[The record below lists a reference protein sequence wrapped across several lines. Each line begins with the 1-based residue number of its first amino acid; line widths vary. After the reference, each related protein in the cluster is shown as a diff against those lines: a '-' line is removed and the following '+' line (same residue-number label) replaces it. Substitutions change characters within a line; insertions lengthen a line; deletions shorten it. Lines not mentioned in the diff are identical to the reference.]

1 MPSNGEPPQNSLRDR
16 LIGLGERSMA
26 KSYYPELRRKLDE
39 LERFRAVVDHAND
52 AIFVFLTD
60 DWSVADVNE
69 TALLMLGL
77 NRAEVLG
84 VHIARL
90 FPPEIA
96 ARYAGVVKE
105 AGPDPTDLQFRNG
118 HIVTTLTGA
127 EGRSVPTEIT
137 VTLHSFAGK
146 GYAVVIARDVSV
158 RLLIEAELDKS
169 RRLFASFMENSP
181 AMAFVKDL
189 DGRYIFCNPAFGDF
203 LGLKPSQII
212 GRTDTDLWP
221 EDIVRL
227 LRETDGYIMREG
239 QPIMQQQ
246 QMRLLTG
253 GPARHLQMSTFPL
266 VQHGGITGVGG
277 IGVDITRQVETELA
291 LKESEDRH
299 RIVAEYTHGMECWI
313 SPTGEMIYVSPSCER
328 ITGYPRKHFLSDPH
342 GLEKLVHEDDLTG
355 WLSFHD
361 QDQDDESLDYR
372 IRMKSGQERWVNEVK
387 REVMGGNGGSMGSR
401 ISLRDITERKEMEL
415 QLRHLAL
422 HDPLTGLANR
432 SLCLDRIQQAME
444 RSRRLKRYFFSVIF
458 LDLDRFKVLNDSLGH
473 AFGDKVLIAVA
484 EMLRAS
490 VRAFDTVSRFG
501 GDEFVLLL
509 EELASPRE
517 TIQAVQR
524 VRHALSQPLSIAGH
538 EVQLTAS
545 LGITLGTLDSESPAD
560 LLRNANVAM
569 HQAKKA
575 GRNRFKAFT
584 RAMLDRASRLLVLE
598 TDLRRAIGRGEF
610 YLVYQPIVRLD
621 ADAGLHGFEAL
632 VRWNHPRKGLISP
645 AEFIPV
651 AEDSGLIVDIGLMV
665 LREACR
671 TLMTWREHSEL
682 ARNLVM
688 SVNLSPRQFSEP
700 QLVED
705 VKAVLTETGL
715 PPQSLK
721 LEITETAIMDHA
733 ASAVDKLRKL
743 KALGMALSIDDFG
756 TGYSSMSSLQQFPLD
771 TLKIDLSFV
780 RRLEDGPEGHEIV
793 KAIISLAHS
802 LQLQV
807 IAEGVELTSQ
817 RDILSGLKCEYAQGY
832 LYAKPLGE
840 HQAWEYLCACAENI
854 AGCRLNGALNGAP
867 PAD

>member
-1 MPSNGEPPQNSLRDR
+1 MPSEGKPPENSLRDR

-26 KSYYPELRRKLDE
+26 KSYYPELRRRLDE

-52 AIFVFLTD
+52 AIFVFETD
-60 DWSVADVNE
+60 GWTVADVNE
-69 TALLMLGL
+69 TALMMLGL
-77 NRAEVLG
+77 MRGEVLG
-84 VHIARL
+84 VGIRSL

-96 ARYAGVVKE
+96 TRYAGVVKDAVNG
-105 AGPDPTDLQFRNG
+105 AGELQFRNG

-146 GYAVVIARDVSV
+146 GYAVVIARDVTV
-158 RLLIEAELDKS
+158 RLMIEAELDKS
-169 RRLFASFMENSP
+169 RKLFASFMENSP
-181 AMAFVKDL
+181 AMAIIKNL
-189 DGRYIFCNPAFGDF
+189 EGRYLFCNPAYSSFHA
-203 LGLKPSQII
+203 LAPQQLIGL
-212 GRTDTDLWP
+212 TDPELWP
-221 EDIVRL
+221 LDIVPQ
-227 LRETDGYIMREG
+227 LRESDDYVIREG
-239 QPIMQQQ
+239 KPITVRQQL
-246 QMRLLTG
+246 RTLAS
-253 GPARHLQMSTFPL
+253 PALRYVQVTKFPL
-266 VQHGGITGVGG
+266 VQQGRLTGIGS

-313 SPTGEMIYVSPSCER
+313 SPAGGMLYVSPSCER
-328 ITGYPRKHFLSDPH
+328 ITGYPREHFLSDPH
-342 GLEKLVHEDDLTG
+342 GLEGLVHEEDLAD
-355 WLSFHD
+355 WRSFHS
-361 QDQDDESLDYR
+361 QSLDDDSLDYR
-372 IRMKSGQERWVNEVK
+372 IRTRSGGVRWVNEVK
-387 REVMGGNGGSMGSR
+387 REVEGEGGVSLGSR
-401 ISLRDITERKEMEL
+401 ISLRDITDRKEMEL

-444 RSRRLKRYFFSVIF
+444 RARRLKRYFFSVIF

-484 EMLRAS
+484 EVLRGS

-509 EELASPRE
+509 EELSSPRE
-517 TIQAVQR
+517 SIQTVQR
-524 VRHALSQPLSIAGH
+524 VRQALSQPLVIAGH
-538 EVQLTAS
+538 EIQLTAS
-545 LGITLGTLDSESPAD
+545 LGLTIGALDSESPAD

-584 RAMLDRASRLLVLE
+584 KAMLDRASRLLVLE
-598 TDLRRAIGRGEF
+598 TDLRRAVGRGEF
-610 YLVYQPIVRLD
+610 FLEYQPIVRLD
-621 ADAGLHGFEAL
+621 DGAALHGFEAL
-632 VRWNHPRKGLISP
+632 VRWNHPRKGIISP
-645 AEFIPV
+645 GEFIPV
-651 AEDSGLIVDIGLMV
+651 AEESGLIVDIGLIV

-671 TLMTWREHSEL
+671 TLVSWREQHPL
-682 ARNLVM
+682 ARSLVM

-700 QLVED
+700 MLVED
-705 VKAVLTETGL
+705 VKAVLAETGL
-715 PPQSLK
+715 PPQALK

-733 ASAVDKLRKL
+733 ASAVEKLRRL

-756 TGYSSMSSLQQFPLD
+756 TGYSSMSTLQQFPLD

-780 RRLEDGPEGHEIV
+780 RRLESGPEGQEIV

-807 IAEGVELTSQ
+807 IAEGVEHETQ
-817 RDILSGLKCEYAQGY
+817 RNILSSLKCEFAQGY
-832 LYAKPLGE
+832 LYARPLSEQKAYQFLLG
-840 HQAWEYLCACAENI
+840 CAQ
-854 AGCRLNGALNGAP
+854 GCP
-867 PAD
+867 TSS

>member
-1 MPSNGEPPQNSLRDR
+1 MPSDDGRPNNSLRDR

-52 AIFVFLTD
+52 AIFMFHTE

-69 TALLMLGL
+69 TALLMLDME
-77 NRAEVLG
+77 RAEVLG
-84 VHIARL
+84 RHISVL
-90 FPPEIA
+90 FPPEIV

-105 AGPDPTDLQFRNG
+105 AENGESQLQFRNG
-118 HIVTTLTGA
+118 HIVTTLSGA
-127 EGRSVPTEIT
+127 HGRTVPTEIT
-137 VTLHSFAGK
+137 VTLHSFAGR
-146 GYAVVIARDVSV
+146 GYAVVVARDVTV
-158 RLLIEAELDKS
+158 RLMIEAELDRS
-169 RRLFASFMENSP
+169 RQLFASFMENSP
-181 AMAFVKDL
+181 ASATIKGL
-189 DGRYIFCNPAFGDF
+189 DGRYLFCNPAFSSY
-203 LGLKPSQII
+203 LGLAPQQIL
-212 GRTDTDLWP
+212 GRADSELWP
-221 EDIVRL
+221 LDVAAMMSESDAYVRSEGKALTVQQL
-227 LRETDGYIMREG
+227 LR
-239 QPIMQQQ
+239 
-246 QMRLLTG
+246 
-253 GPARHLQMSTFPL
+253 QMSGGVPRFLQVTKFPL
-266 VQHGGITGVGG
+266 MRQGEITGVGA
-277 IGVDITRQVETELA
+277 IGLDITRQVETEQA

-299 RIVAEYTHGMECWI
+299 RIVAEYTHGMECWV
-313 SPTGEMIYVSPSCER
+313 SPMGEMLYVSPSCER
-328 ITGYPRKHFLSDPH
+328 ITGYPREYFLSDPR
-342 GLEKLVHEDDLTG
+342 GLEALVHEEDLAD
-355 WLSFHD
+355 WRHFHE
-361 QDQDDESLDYR
+361 QSHDDESLDYR
-372 IRMKSGQERWVNEVK
+372 IRLKNGQVRWVNEVK

-401 ISLRDITERKEMEL
+401 LSLRDITGRKEMEL

-422 HDPLTGLANR
+422 HDPLTALANR
-432 SLCLDRIQQAME
+432 TLCLDRIQQAME
-444 RSRRLKRYFFSVIF
+444 RSRRLKRYFFSIIF

-473 AFGDKVLIAVA
+473 AFGDKVLVVVA
-484 EMLRAS
+484 EVLRAS

-517 TIQAVQR
+517 SIQAVQR
-524 VRHALSQPLSIAGH
+524 VRQALSRPLVVDGH
-538 EVQLTAS
+538 EIQLTAS
-545 LGITLGTLDSESPAD
+545 LGITLGTLDAESPAD

-598 TDLRRAIGRGEF
+598 TDLRRAVGRGEF
-610 YLVYQPIVRLD
+610 SLVYQPIVRLD
-621 ADAGLHGFEAL
+621 DGAGLHGFEAL

-651 AEDSGLIVDIGLMV
+651 AEESGLIVDIGLLV

-671 TLMTWREHSEL
+671 TLKNWREQNGC

-700 QLVED
+700 LLVED
-705 VKAVLTETGL
+705 VKAVLVETGL
-715 PPQSLK
+715 PPQALK
-721 LEITETAIMDHA
+721 LEITETAIMDNA

-780 RRLEDGPEGHEIV
+780 RRLEEGPEGQEIV

-807 IAEGVELTSQ
+807 IAEGVEHASQ
-817 RDILSGLKCEYAQGY
+817 RDILRALNCEFAQGY

-840 HQAWEYLCACAENI
+840 KDALAYLLGCAKG
-854 AGCRLNGALNGAP
+854 GCRLTDGRS
-867 PAD
+867 AD